1 MAHSMDIGENIG
13 KVPHSRLPGNSE
25 LTLANTLSSNPVE
38 THVYGLRSFLL
49 DLFVSNT
56 YCACVVAYDWSRA
69 LRIA

>member
-1 MAHSMDIGENIG
+1 MDLGEEIG

-25 LTLANTLSSNPVE
+25 LSPPNTLSNPVE

-49 DLFVSNT
+49 DLVVSNT
-56 YCACVVAYDWSRA
+56 YCACVVVYDWSRA